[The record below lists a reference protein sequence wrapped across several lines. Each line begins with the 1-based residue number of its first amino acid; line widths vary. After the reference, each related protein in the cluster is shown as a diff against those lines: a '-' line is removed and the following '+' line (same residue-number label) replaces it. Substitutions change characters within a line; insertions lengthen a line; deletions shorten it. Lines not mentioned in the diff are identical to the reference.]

1 MEGKQEMDRRKNEEE
16 GTGVGSKER
25 EEHFQWMDRN
35 YDNSK
40 KNKK

>member
-1 MEGKQEMDRRKNEEE
+1 MRKTGQVWEAKKGKNTSS
-16 GTGVGSKER
+16 G
-25 EEHFQWMDRN
+25 WMDRN